1 MKHLFLICAYRES
14 AYLPACIDSLLKQSE
29 PSQILLCT
37 ATPSAYLTELAAQHG
52 FDYCVNPD
60 APNIAGDWNFAL
72 AEAKK
77 RGADYATLCHQDDLY
92 LPDYGK
98 AFREAAARDPELLI
112 WFSGYGEQRGEE
124 AVYASRL
131 LTIKKLLLTPLRPR
145 FAQGWTLTKRAALC
159 LGDPIC
165 CPAVTFNLNKI
176 DLPLFERGMT
186 TNLDWQTWERL
197 SRQKGRFAYD
207 PRPLMLHRIHPGSTT
222 SQVLGEGGR
231 TAQDEAM
238 FRKFWPAPIARLLTR
253 LYASSEKS
261 NQL

>member
-1 MKHLFLICAYRES
+1 MKHLFLICAYKES
-14 AYLPACIDSLLKQSE
+14 AYLPACIDSLLKQTE

-37 ATPSAYLTELAAQHG
+37 ATPSDYLAETAARHG

-98 AFREAAARDPELLI
+98 RFREAAQRDPRLLI
-112 WFSGYGEQRGEE
+112 WFSDYGEQRGEE
-124 AVYASRL
+124 AVFSSRL
-131 LTIKKLLLTPLRPR
+131 LTIKRLLLTPLRPR
-145 FAQGWTLTKRAALC
+145 FAQGWKIAKRLALC

-165 CPAVTFNLNKI
+165 CPAVTFNLNRI
-176 DLPLFERGMT
+176 DLPLFRRGMT
-186 TNLDWQTWERL
+186 TNLDWQTWETL

-207 PRPLMLHRIHPGSTT
+207 RQPLMLHRIHPGSTT

-238 FRKFWPAPIARLLTR
+238 FRKFWPAPIARVLTR